1 MIDLSVTVLSP
12 DLVPLGLINQM
23 TALTWTERFND
34 VGGFELYAP
43 LTDDNAELLQ
53 AENLLW
59 IGEDTL
65 GVIETVTKEMDD
77 EGALSLS
84 VSGRFNECWLE
95 RRVVW
100 EAYVA
105 TGYLSNTMRAVVNQN
120 VINPSVTQRVLPH
133 VTLSTSQTLLGP
145 STSVTVSRGDTLLTA
160 LQDLGNA
167 NGLSVRLVNDVQN
180 RTCAFTVLSGVD
192 RSIEQNGNPAVML
205 STELSDILSSDYS
218 MDTTAYLN
226 TAYIGG
232 AGEGDARRM
241 ATVNDTESGLD
252 RRELWVDA
260 RDIQDYETWD
270 MEKVTT
276 YVEWDTNKS
285 GTSYQVK
292 ITETKTLTNPD
303 TGEKRT
309 TVETYY
315 EWMDSVPETKTET
328 GTEDVTLE
336 DSVYLPMLQERG
348 KEKLTECLKVEAF
361 NSQIRMQG
369 ARAYTYGE
377 DYFLGD
383 RITVQDKKIR
393 VQISTEVT
401 EVERAWDEE
410 SYTVTLTLGNAA
422 PTITQLV
429 RKKG

>member
-1 MIDLSVTVLSP
+1 
-12 DLVPLGLINQM
+12 
-23 TALTWTERFND
+23 
-34 VGGFELYAP
+34 
-43 LTDDNAELLQ
+43 
-53 AENLLW
+53 
-59 IGEDTL
+59 
-65 GVIETVTKEMDD
+65 
-77 EGALSLS
+77 
-84 VSGRFNECWLE
+84 
-95 RRVVW
+95 
-100 EAYVA
+100 
-105 TGYLSNTMRAVVNQN
+105 
-120 VINPSVTQRVLPH
+120 
-133 VTLSTSQTLLGP
+133 
-145 STSVTVSRGDTLLTA
+145 
-160 LQDLGNA
+160 
-167 NGLSVRLVNDVQN
+167 
-180 RTCAFTVLSGVD
+180 
-192 RSIEQNGNPAVML
+192 
-205 STELSDILSSDYS
+205 
-218 MDTTAYLN
+218 
-226 TAYIGG
+226 
-232 AGEGDARRM
+232 
-241 ATVNDTESGLD
+241 
-252 RRELWVDA
+252 
-260 RDIQDYETWD
+260 
-270 MEKVTT
+270 MEKVTS

-292 ITETKTLTNPD
+292 VTETKTLTNPD